1 MSEKINELI
10 PEILEIIK
18 TIEDKNEEIQLN
30 EIAKELKVTINDIE
44 KAIEIAIKNGLIE
57 KIDNSLKLTE
67 KGLEVTQTHRE
78 KYLHE
83 KYIHSSFLNSITKI
97 FEGKIKDWRG
107 HWRRRHGFDEKSLDE
122 FYEEL
127 RSFEGRIEDAL
138 PLTSLK
144 QGEKGIIAFIYG
156 GKGLVRRL
164 TEMGLT
170 PGTEVTIVK
179 EAPFHGPIEICVRGS
194 FLAIGRG
201 MASKIFIRK
210 LKENE

>member
-18 TIEDKNEEIQLN
+18 TIENKNEEIQLN
-30 EIAKELKVTINDIE
+30 EIAKELKVSINDIE

-57 KIDNSLKLTE
+57 RIDNSFKLTK

-97 FEGKIKDWRG
+97 FEGKIEDWRK
-107 HWRRRHGFDEKSLDE
+107 HWHHRHGFDEKSLDE
-122 FYEEL
+122 FYEGI
-127 RSFEGRIEDAL
+127 RSLEGRIEDIL

-144 QGEKGIIAFIYG
+144 QGEKGIITFMYG
-156 GKGLVRRL
+156 GRGLVRRL

-170 PGTEVTIVK
+170 PGTEVIIVK
-179 EAPFHGPIEICVRGS
+179 EAPFHGPIEVCVRGT

-201 MASKIFIRK
+201 MASKIFVKK
-210 LKENE
+210 LKENG